1 MSEYIKMNQNLIKHL
16 LSMLEGDFGYTADPD
31 AFRLAEL
38 STSFDEPQIY
48 AAYELK
54 KFMDKMPGGFLIYRA
69 DEKEEI
75 LYVNR
80 ALLRIFGCE
89 TPGEFQELTENS
101 FRGIV
106 HPDELLEVEESI
118 REQIEHSQYD
128 LDYVE
133 YRIIRKDGEIRWVE
147 DYGHFIRSESAG
159 DFFYVFISD
168 ATEKVQQ
175 RIAERTALLNEKLL
189 KEKILQNQIA
199 EYDKELKVIHQEHLR
214 RLEVIEGLSV
224 NYDSILY
231 VNLDTDKI
239 LPYRLSEMTK
249 PLFGRKFHPRS
260 LQRFQMDYVSTL
272 VHPEDRTSYTRSTD
286 PDYIRSKLS
295 AVKTYYFN
303 YRIQAD
309 GEIQYLQLRVAN
321 VGGTGVIS
329 RVVFGYRRVDEEIR
343 FEMEQKKLYEDALNH
358 ARLANIAKDTF
369 LSNMSHDMRT
379 PLNAI
384 TGFTTLAR
392 NHVRDTDKIQ
402 EYLDKI
408 SISSQQLLY
417 LVNDILEISRM
428 ESATVQLEEAECNL
442 LELMQDIQETLLDQV
457 SGKDITVDLS
467 GIIHHNIFCDSNK
480 LKQILLRLIG
490 NAIKF
495 TGDGGWI
502 QITGMEKWDSS
513 TDYAVYRFS
522 VEDNGIGIEADYLEH
537 IFEPFERLRNT
548 TLSGIHGIGL
558 GLTIAQK
565 YVEMMGGH
573 IDVQSI
579 PGKGSCFTVILSLR
593 IQNLL
598 APHKEG
604 AEVALVQFL
613 GRRKLLLVD
622 DNEFNRELE
631 AELLED
637 AGFMVDVAEDGSIAV
652 EKVLSAAPGSY
663 ALILMDIQMPV
674 MDGYEAT
681 RVIRKIENP
690 SLAEIP
696 IIAVSA
702 NAYEEDRRMA
712 RESGMNA
719 HLPKPLDLPVL
730 FELMTEILFSTES
743 GA

>member
-1 MSEYIKMNQNLIKHL
+1 
-16 LSMLEGDFGYTADPD
+16 MLEGDFGHAGDPD

-38 STSFDEPQIY
+38 SGSFDESQIY

-89 TPGEFQELTENS
+89 TPGEFQELTGNS

-118 REQIEHSQYD
+118 QEQIEHSQFD

-147 DYGHFIRSESAG
+147 DYGHFLRSESAG

-249 PLFGRKFHPRS
+249 PLFGRKFHPKS

-272 VHPEDRTSYTRSTD
+272 VHPEDRTSYTHSTD
-286 PDYIRSKLS
+286 PDYIRSRLS
-295 AVKTYYFN
+295 AVKTFYFN
-303 YRIQAD
+303 YRIQMD
-309 GEIQYLQLRVAN
+309 GELQYLQLRIAN
-321 VGGTGVIS
+321 VGGAGDVS

-384 TGFTTLAR
+384 TGFTKLAR
-392 NHVRDTDKIQ
+392 NHAKDTDKIQ

-408 SISSQQLLY
+408 NISSQQLLY

-428 ESATVQLEEAECNL
+428 ESALVQLEEVECNL

-457 SGKDITVDLS
+457 GGKDISTDLS
-467 GIIHHNIFCDSNK
+467 GIIHHNIYCDSNK

-495 TGDGGWI
+495 TEDGGRI
-502 QITGMEKWDSS
+502 RITGVETWDSS

-522 VEDNGIGIEADYLEH
+522 VEDNGIGMEADYLEH
-537 IFEPFERLRNT
+537 IFEPFERIRNT

-573 IDVQSI
+573 IDVRSI
-579 PGKGSCFTVILSLR
+579 PGNGSCFTVTLSLR

-598 APHKEG
+598 TSHKEG
-604 AEVALVQFL
+604 IEAALVQFL
-613 GRRKLLLVD
+613 GRRKILLVD

-631 AELLED
+631 TELLED
-637 AGFMVDVAEDGSIAV
+637 AGFTVDVAEDGSIAV
-652 EKVLSAAPGSY
+652 EKVLSSSPGFY

-702 NAYEEDRRMA
+702 NAYEEDRKMA

-730 FELMTEILFSTES
+730 FELMTEILLSAKS
-743 GA
+743 GV

>member
-16 LSMLEGDFGYTADPD
+16 LSMLDGEFEQAAAQGT
-31 AFRLAEL
+31 FRLAEL
-38 STSFDEPQIY
+38 SSSFDEAQIY

-80 ALLRIFGCE
+80 GLLQIFGCE
-89 TPGEFQELTENS
+89 TPGEFQKLTGNS

-118 REQIEHSQYD
+118 RVQIEHSQYD

-147 DYGHFIRSESAG
+147 DYGHFIRSKSAG

-168 ATEKVQQ
+168 ATEKIQK

-199 EYDKELKVIHQEHLR
+199 EYDKELKIIHQEHLR

-231 VNLDTDKI
+231 VNLDTDTI
-239 LPYRLSEMTK
+239 LPYRLSESTK
-249 PLFGRKFHPRS
+249 PLFDRKFHVRS

-272 VHPEDRTSYTRSTD
+272 VHPEDRTSYTHSTD
-286 PDYIRSKLS
+286 PAYIRSKLS
-295 AVKTYYFN
+295 SVKTYYFN
-303 YRIQAD
+303 YRVQEN
-309 GEIQYLQLRVAN
+309 GEIQYLQLRIAN
-321 VGGTGVIS
+321 VGGTGTIS

-343 FEMEQKKLYEDALNH
+343 FEMEQKKLFEDALNH

-384 TGFTTLAR
+384 TGFTALAM
-392 NHVRDTDKIQ
+392 NHREDADKIR
-402 EYLDKI
+402 EYLNKI
-408 SISSQQLLY
+408 NISSQQLLY

-428 ESATVQLEEAECNL
+428 ESASVQLEETECSL
-442 LELMQDIQETLLDQV
+442 SEIVQDIRETLLDQV
-457 SGKDITVDLS
+457 EGKDISIDLS
-467 GIIHHNIFCDSNK
+467 GLVHHNVYGDGNK
-480 LKQILLRLIG
+480 LRQILLRIIG

-495 TGDGGWI
+495 TGDGGRI
-502 QITGMEKWDSS
+502 RITGSEQWDSS
-513 TDYAVYRFS
+513 KDYAVYQFS
-522 VEDNGIGIEADYLEH
+522 VEDNGIGMEEDCLEH
-537 IFEPFERLRNT
+537 IFEPFERIRNT
-548 TLSGIHGIGL
+548 TLSGIPGIGL
-558 GLTIAQK
+558 GLTITKK

-573 IDVQSI
+573 IDVRSV
-579 PGKGSCFTVILSLR
+579 PGEGSCFTVTLSLR
-593 IQNLL
+593 IQKLISPHREGTETAL
-598 APHKEG
+598 AK
-604 AEVALVQFL
+604 FL
-613 GRRKLLLVD
+613 GRKKILLVD

-631 AELLED
+631 AELLQD
-637 AGFMVDVAEDGSIAV
+637 VGFTVDIAEDGSIAV
-652 EKVLSAAPGSY
+652 EKVLSSAPGSY

-681 RVIRKIENP
+681 RVIRSIEDP
-690 SLAEIP
+690 SLAKIP

-719 HLPKPLDLPVL
+719 HLPKPLDVSVL
-730 FELMTEILFSTES
+730 YDLMTEILLPT
-743 GA
+743 GDVK

>member
-1 MSEYIKMNQNLIKHL
+1 
-16 LSMLEGDFGYTADPD
+16 MLEGDFGHAGDPD

-38 STSFDEPQIY
+38 SGSFDESQIY

-89 TPGEFQELTENS
+89 TPGEFQELTGNS

-118 REQIEHSQYD
+118 QEQIEHSQFD

-147 DYGHFIRSESAG
+147 DYGHFLRSESAG

-249 PLFGRKFHPRS
+249 PLFGRKFHPKS

-272 VHPEDRTSYTRSTD
+272 VHPEDRTSYTHSTD
-286 PDYIRSKLS
+286 PDYIRSRLS
-295 AVKTYYFN
+295 AVKTFYFN
-303 YRIQAD
+303 YRIQMD
-309 GEIQYLQLRVAN
+309 GELQYLQLRIAN
-321 VGGTGVIS
+321 VGGAGDVS

-384 TGFTTLAR
+384 TGFTKLAR
-392 NHVRDTDKIQ
+392 NHAKDTDKIQ

-408 SISSQQLLY
+408 NISSQQLLY

-428 ESATVQLEEAECNL
+428 ESALVQLEEVECNL

-457 SGKDITVDLS
+457 GGKDISTDLS
-467 GIIHHNIFCDSNK
+467 GIIHHNIYCDSNK

-495 TGDGGWI
+495 TEDGGRI
-502 QITGMEKWDSS
+502 RITGVETWDSS

-522 VEDNGIGIEADYLEH
+522 VEDNGIGMEADYLEH
-537 IFEPFERLRNT
+537 IFEPFERIRNT
-548 TLSGIHGIGL
+548 TLSGIHGIVL

-573 IDVQSI
+573 IDVRSI
-579 PGKGSCFTVILSLR
+579 PGNGSCFTVTLSLR

-598 APHKEG
+598 TSHKEG
-604 AEVALVQFL
+604 IEAALVQFL
-613 GRRKLLLVD
+613 GRRKILLVD

-631 AELLED
+631 TELLED
-637 AGFMVDVAEDGSIAV
+637 AGFTVDVAEDGSIAV
-652 EKVLSAAPGSY
+652 EKVLSSSPGFY

-702 NAYEEDRRMA
+702 NAYEEDRKMA

-730 FELMTEILFSTES
+730 FELMTEILLSAKS
-743 GA
+743 GV

>member
-1 MSEYIKMNQNLIKHL
+1 MSEYIKMNQNLIRHI
-16 LSMLEGDFGYTADPD
+16 LSMLEGDFGHAGDPD

-38 STSFDEPQIY
+38 SGSFDESQIY

-89 TPGEFQELTENS
+89 TPGEFQELTGNS

-118 REQIEHSQYD
+118 QEQIEHSQFD

-147 DYGHFIRSESAG
+147 DYGHFLRSESAG

-249 PLFGRKFHPRS
+249 PLFGRKFHPKS

-272 VHPEDRTSYTRSTD
+272 VHPEDRTSYTHSTD
-286 PDYIRSKLS
+286 PDYIRSRLS
-295 AVKTYYFN
+295 AVKTFYFN
-303 YRIQAD
+303 YRIQMD
-309 GEIQYLQLRVAN
+309 GELQYLQLRIAN
-321 VGGTGVIS
+321 VGGAGDVS

-384 TGFTTLAR
+384 TGFTKLAR
-392 NHVRDTDKIQ
+392 NHAKDTDKIQ

-408 SISSQQLLY
+408 NISSQQLLY

-428 ESATVQLEEAECNL
+428 ESALVQLEEVECNL

-457 SGKDITVDLS
+457 GGKDISTDLS
-467 GIIHHNIFCDSNK
+467 GIIHHNIYCDSNK

-495 TGDGGWI
+495 TEDGGRI
-502 QITGMEKWDSS
+502 RITGVETWDSS

-522 VEDNGIGIEADYLEH
+522 VEDNGIGMEADYLEH
-537 IFEPFERLRNT
+537 IFEPFERIRNT

-573 IDVQSI
+573 IDVRSI
-579 PGKGSCFTVILSLR
+579 PGNGSCFTVTLSLR

-598 APHKEG
+598 TSHKEG
-604 AEVALVQFL
+604 IEAALVQFL
-613 GRRKLLLVD
+613 GRRKILLVD

-631 AELLED
+631 TELLED
-637 AGFMVDVAEDGSIAV
+637 AGFTVDVAEDGSIAV
-652 EKVLSAAPGSY
+652 EKVLSSSPGFY

-702 NAYEEDRRMA
+702 NAYEEDRKMA

-730 FELMTEILFSTES
+730 FELMTEILLSAKS
-743 GA
+743 GV